1 MPKITAAIKQTSLFF
16 FFFAGASSGAFSQES
31 WESRMDLVSAGA
43 AASVVL
49 HHACGKSTSEA
60 TQSAAN
66 RISVLSTETS
76 NPQDAYQYATRAYE
90 TKVRALWQSSGG
102 DCDSPRLRN
111 IAQHTGFSIPK

>member
-1 MPKITAAIKQTSLFF
+1 MTASIKKIPLLFLFF
-16 FFFAGASSGAFSQES
+16 ATVSNGAFSQDG
-31 WESRMDLVSAGA
+31 WESKMDLVSAGA

-111 IAQHTGFSIPK
+111 IAQHTGFSIPE